1 MEKKVSAPRA
11 ATGWETL
18 SRDWAPTM
26 IRALEDMIGHIR
38 AGVAQGDTREGTL
51 VERNNGPIEQD
62 MAFIRHMM
70 GRREVISNEIIKG
83 RGR

>member
-1 MEKKVSAPRA
+1 M
-11 ATGWETL
+11 THWQTL
-18 SRDWAPTM
+18 SEDWAPTM

-38 AGVAQGDTREGTL
+38 AGVAQGDTRDGTL
-51 VERNNGPIEQD
+51 VERTDGPIEQD
-62 MAFIRHMM
+62 MAFLRHMM

>member
-1 MEKKVSAPRA
+1 MSAPVPG
-11 ATGWETL
+11 TGWDTL

-26 IRALEDMIGHIR
+26 IRALEDMINHIR
-38 AGVAQGDTREGTL
+38 AGVAQGDTRDGTL